1 MSMDGQIERERERE
15 REEDEEERCWVPW
28 TSPIIRRTG
37 LLTRERRPGELWR
50 AI

>member
-1 MSMDGQIERERERE
+1 MDRERG
-15 REEDEEERCWVPW
+15 REEDEEESCWVPW
-28 TSPIIRRTG
+28 TSPIIRRTV